1 MKNKKEKR
9 EYDRVRANSGQHHRV
24 LLVAAV
30 LGILAFIPA
39 ALQLS
44 NLMIVNYD
52 YYSNLALRNQ
62 TRTTRVMADRGLI
75 FDRNMNILATSVG
88 VENIYL
94 DPHELKQS
102 KANLEQIGEVL
113 GEILGKD
120 PQWIIEQGKDT
131 TQRYKQIGAQID
143 EETAAKIRLFI
154 NENISVRH
162 AAAVS
167 L

>member
-131 TQRYKQIGAQID
+131 TKRYKQIGAQID